1 MRYFALD
8 TSALSKR
15 YHLERGTPWMMN
27 LFEQAF
33 NSLPERL
40 VISRMIIAE
49 VVWVLKRRLNT
60 HTLDQTSMNDVLNKL
75 ERESHLMS
83 TLNLDDDTIDAA
95 HPIILRH
102 NLNSSDAIFLY
113 QCTQAAT
120 ALRQFGNELVLIAS
134 DSRLL
139 RAASG
144 EGLAVLNPETDDQTG
159 LEI

>member
-1 MRYFALD
+1 MNYFAYD

-15 YHLERGTPWMMN
+15 YHTERGTPFVVAMTDQ
-27 LFEQAF
+27 LLDAI
-33 NSLPERL
+33 PTRI
-40 VISRMIIAE
+40 VISRIIVAE
-49 VVWVLKRRLNT
+49 VVWVLQRTYNRNAMSKTEFQRS
-60 HTLDQTSMNDVLNKL
+60 LDALV
-75 ERESHLMS
+75 RESHLMS

-113 QCTQAAT
+113 QCTQAAA